1 MPGIVPE
8 DSRPHRFQDY
18 RLCIVSRRIGYSLEN
33 SGHIGWMSTTVRLC
47 DSRHCIAET
56 SLLWFLLNCSIPLIQ
71 IEKYE
76 FSQSRSDERSRMI
89 KGLGRDVRVTV
100 GQANTIHECVAPANP
115 PNFHHRI
122 TKKHQIWITPPF
134 CHNLSSKASN
144 FAGSKQTDIYQ
155 AKSISDNYARST
167 KYLKFIKLV
176 WVTGGQSWW
185 CMH

>member
-1 MPGIVPE
+1 MVILGGCHYGIALW
-8 DSRPHRFQDY
+8 RPDCYGFCSTALFHLKIQASLAKLKLRF
-18 RLCIVSRRIGYSLEN
+18 C
-33 SGHIGWMSTTVRLC
+33 
-47 DSRHCIAET
+47 
-56 SLLWFLLNCSIPLIQ
+56 
-71 IEKYE
+71 
-76 FSQSRSDERSRMI
+76 QSRFDERSRGI
-89 KGLGRDVRVTV
+89 KGLGRDVRVTG